1 MAVDWSEEVRIMTEG
16 MEMRKITGA
25 LCAFL
30 LIAAVPVSGS
40 EAELPLGMPGLPET
54 RSSETVAP
62 GVTYTRIERGF
73 SSEIDHWTVDVAVVP
88 TRAEAEAI
96 EADLESAG
104 YDALIVELDAAPD
117 DPRPGPSGF
126 VVRSGEFETQAEADV
141 RTQELRARGYAAARS
156 VFTANVGE
164 PTTGPFVV
172 HVLTVD
178 PRALEGNLIPELATG
193 IIPEREKLTDMV
205 SRTGAEL
212 GINAGYF
219 VIGEQDG
226 TPGDLAGISVLEG
239 DLVSEAVNG
248 RTSLL
253 VRPNA
258 RADVATLDTSLSSTV
273 DGRNMLVDGFNREPG
288 EIRSCGGVG
297 GDVPTELPRHD
308 FTCTDNSELIYFTPA
323 FGSAT
328 APGPGAE
335 VTLDRSGRVL
345 AVRDERGG
353 PIPPN
358 GTALSATGDE
368 AQALLDAADVG
379 DRVRV
384 NATVLENGQEV
395 VLRDRLGAV
404 NGGPLLVERG
414 RDRITAFAEGF
425 VHADNPSFFYG
436 FGISRNPRTIAGITA
451 RGELLLVAIDGRQPG
466 YSVGASFDEEA
477 GVMRALGAVDA
488 VNLDGGGST
497 TLVIDGELVNR
508 PSDATG
514 ERPIGDALLLF
525 E

>member
-1 MAVDWSEEVRIMTEG
+1 
-16 MEMRKITGA
+16 MRMKRFAGA
-25 LCAFL
+25 LYALL

-40 EAELPLGMPGLPET
+40 ETELPLGMPGLPET
-54 RSSETVAP
+54 RSSENVAP
-62 GVTYTRIERGF
+62 GVTYTRIDRGF
-73 SSEIDHWTVDVAVVP
+73 ASDIDHWTVDVAVVAE
-88 TRAEAEAI
+88 RAQAEAI
-96 EADLESAG
+96 VADLESAG
-104 YDALIVELDAAPD
+104 YDALIVELEAAPD

-126 VVRSGEFETQAEADV
+126 VVRSGEFETQAQADV
-141 RTQELRARGYAAARS
+141 RTAELRARSYASARS

-178 PRALEGNLIPELATG
+178 PRVLEGTLEPELATA
-193 IIPEREKLTDMV
+193 IVPEREKLTDMV
-205 SRTGAEL
+205 RRTGAEL

-226 TPGDLAGISVLEG
+226 TPGDLAGISVLDGE
-239 DLVSEAVNG
+239 LVSEAVNG

-258 RADVATLDTSLSSTV
+258 RADVATLDTALSATV
-273 DGRNMLVDGFNREPG
+273 DGRNMLVDGYNREPG

-297 GDVPTELPRHD
+297 GDVPTESPRHD
-308 FTCTDNSELIYFTPA
+308 FTCTDDSELIYFTPI
-323 FGSAT
+323 FGGT
-328 APGPGAE
+328 TEPGPGAE
-335 VTLDRSGRVL
+335 VTLDRSGRVV

-353 PIPPN
+353 PIPKN
-358 GTALSATGDE
+358 GAALSATGDE
-368 AQALLDAADVG
+368 AAALLETADVG
-379 DRVRV
+379 DRMRV
-384 NATVLENGQEV
+384 SATVLEKGREV
-395 VLRDRLGAV
+395 ILRDRIGAV

-414 RDRITAFAEGF
+414 RDQITAFAEGF
-425 VHADNPSFFYG
+425 VRAEDPTFFYG
-436 FGISRNPRTIAGITA
+436 FGISRHPRTIAGITA

>member
-1 MAVDWSEEVRIMTEG
+1 MRMRRIA
-16 MEMRKITGA
+16 GA

-30 LIAAVPVSGS
+30 LIAALPASGT
-40 EAELPLGMPGLPET
+40 ETELPLGMPGLPET
-54 RSSETVAP
+54 RTSEIVAP
-62 GVTYTRIERGF
+62 GVTYTRIDRGF
-73 SSEIDHWTVDVAVVP
+73 SSEIDHWTVDVVVVAK
-88 TRAEAEAI
+88 RGEAEAI
-96 EADLESAG
+96 EADLERRG
-104 YDALIVELDAAPD
+104 YDALIVELEAAPD
-117 DPRPGPSGF
+117 DPRPGPSGY
-126 VVRSGEFETQAEADV
+126 VVRSGEFATQAEADV
-141 RTQELRARGYAAARS
+141 RTQELRARGYALARS

-172 HVLTVD
+172 HVLAID
-178 PRALEGNLIPELATG
+178 PRALEGSLEPELATG
-193 IIPEREKLTDMV
+193 IIPERERLTDMV
-205 SRTGAEL
+205 RRTGAEL

-226 TPGDLAGISVLEG
+226 TPGDLAGISVLDGE
-239 DLVSEAVNG
+239 LVSEAVNG

-258 RADVATLDTSLSSTV
+258 RADVATLDTALAATV
-273 DGRNMLVDGFNREPG
+273 DGRNMLVDGYNREPG

-308 FTCTDNSELIYFTPA
+308 FTCTDDSELIYFTPE
-323 FGSAT
+323 FGAT
-328 APGPGAE
+328 TEPGEGAE
-335 VTLDRSGRVL
+335 IALDHSGHVVE
-345 AVRDERGG
+345 VREERGG
-353 PIPPN
+353 PIPKN
-358 GTALSATGDE
+358 GAALSATEDE
-368 AQALLDAADVG
+368 AEALLDAADVG
-379 DRVRV
+379 DRVRL

-395 VLRDRLGAV
+395 ILRDRLGAV

-425 VHADNPSFFYG
+425 VHPDAPAFFYG

>member
-1 MAVDWSEEVRIMTEG
+1 MEG
-16 MEMRKITGA
+16 MEMRKIAGA
-25 LCAFL
+25 LCTLL

-40 EAELPLGMPGLPET
+40 GTELPLGMPGLPET
-54 RSSETVAP
+54 RSSEVLAP
-62 GVTYTRIERGF
+62 GVTYTRIDRGF
-73 SSEIDHWTVDVAVVP
+73 PSDIDHWTVDVAVVP
-88 TRAEAEAI
+88 KRADAEEI
-96 EADLESAG
+96 EADLESAD
-104 YDALIVELDAAPD
+104 YDAQIVELPAAPD

-126 VVRSGEFETQAEADV
+126 VVRSGEFQTQAEADV
-141 RTQELRARGYAAARS
+141 RTQELRTRGYMSARS
-156 VFTANVGE
+156 VFTAHVGE

-172 HVLTVD
+172 HVLTID
-178 PRALEGNLIPELATG
+178 PRVLEGTLVPQLATG
-193 IIPEREKLTDMV
+193 IVPEREKLTGIV
-205 SRTGAEL
+205 RRTGADL

-219 VIGEQDG
+219 VIGESDG

-239 DLVSEAVNG
+239 ELVSEAVNG

-253 VRPNA
+253 VKPNA
-258 RADVATLDTSLSSTV
+258 RADVATLETDLAATV
-273 DGRNMLVDGFNREPG
+273 EGLTMLVDGYNREPG

-308 FTCTDNSELIYFTPA
+308 FTCTDPSELIYFTPE
-323 FGSAT
+323 FGAT
-328 APGPGAE
+328 TEAGPGAE
-335 VTLDRSGRVL
+335 VALDRSGRVV
-345 AVRDERGG
+345 AVREERGG
-353 PIPPN
+353 PIPAN
-358 GTALSATGDE
+358 GAALSATGDE
-368 AQALLDAADVG
+368 AAALLDAAGVG

-384 NATVLENGQEV
+384 SATVRENGREV

-404 NGGPLLVERG
+404 NGGPRLVERG

-425 VHADNPSFFYG
+425 VRAEDPSFFYG
-436 FGISRNPRTIAGITA
+436 FGISRHPRTIAGITG

-466 YSVGASFDEEA
+466 YSVGASFEEEA
-477 GVMRALGAVDA
+477 GLMRALGAVDA
-488 VNLDGGGST
+488 VNLDWGGST